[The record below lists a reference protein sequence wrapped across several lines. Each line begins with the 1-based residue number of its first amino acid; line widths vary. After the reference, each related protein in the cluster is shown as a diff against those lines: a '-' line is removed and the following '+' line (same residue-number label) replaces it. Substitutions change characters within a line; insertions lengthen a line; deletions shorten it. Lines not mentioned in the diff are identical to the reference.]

1 MYQVDSKNK
10 SSLQIV
16 YTSFLVGVLICI
28 CVLILSWSHATSL
41 FTRSGY
47 VGWLGQI
54 GVIAFETTFVFST
67 AIAIWSSWIGEKVT
81 GPTRFVLIL
90 GVMFNL
96 YSNITSGIALDG
108 KPIIFTTI
116 QGVQIGEPVMIGAFI
131 PTLFFAIERV
141 IANAIFMYR
150 KIKNQTD
157 DHTIDRTVPDVRS
170 DKVLTSN
177 QTKTKQESDSKSDN
191 ESDKDLTLNQ
201 TKIRQGSDSDSD
213 IKSDKNQT
221 VILTDS
227 DTKLDSN
234 SDTESDKNQTDN
246 QTVSDIK
253 SDSFRTV
260 DLTKIRQSRSTK
272 SRATNRT
279 KKTAKKSRSSK
290 LSNPMEHTKKVALN
304 YLEQHKTLPTIR
316 ELWNLAGTS
325 KYYASEVI
333 KEIKQE
339 KKIS

>member
-1 MYQVDSKNK
+1 
-10 SSLQIV
+10 
-16 YTSFLVGVLICI
+16 
-28 CVLILSWSHATSL
+28 
-41 FTRSGY
+41 
-47 VGWLGQI
+47 
-54 GVIAFETTFVFST
+54 
-67 AIAIWSSWIGEKVT
+67 
-81 GPTRFVLIL
+81 
-90 GVMFNL
+90 MFNL

-170 DKVLTSN
+170 DKN
-177 QTKTKQESDSKSDN
+177 QTSDWTVL
-191 ESDKDLTLNQ
+191 EAGSDKDLTDNQTVILTDSDTKSDSNSDTESDTQSDSESDGNQTVLDVRSDKVLTGNQ

-227 DTKLDSN
+227 DT
-234 SDTESDKNQTDN
+234 
-246 QTVSDIK
+246 K